1 MADKQ
6 ELAMR
11 SWRQNADAWTRS
23 VRGGDIPSRRAG
35 TDAAVIAA
43 VTRVLGARITESRV
57 LDVGCGEGWLSRAL
71 AEKGC
76 DVLGV
81 DGSAPLIEHAR
92 DAERPTRGRVTYLV
106 ADYDQLIGDPQI
118 AEEPFDIAVLNFALF
133 DERVAPLLRS
143 IVDRLRDAGAI
154 VIQTVHPWA
163 AAGEEGYTDGWR
175 EETLAAFAHRFTAT
189 MPWYFRT
196 LASWSAECRGAGLM
210 IQSIDEPTDPASGRM
225 LSLLLTCRRA
235 TPASPLA

>member
-1 MADKQ
+1 
-6 ELAMR
+6 MR

-43 VTRVLGARITESRV
+43 VTRVLGGRITRSRV

-92 DAERPTRGRVTYLV
+92 AAERPTRGRAAYLV
-106 ADYDQLIGDPQI
+106 ADYDQVIRDPQV
-118 AEEPFDIAVLNFALF
+118 AGESFDVAVFNFALF

-143 IVDRLRDAGAI
+143 ILDRVADTGAI
-154 VIQTVHPWA
+154 VIQTVHPWV
-163 AAGEEGYTDGWR
+163 AAGEEGYADGWR
-175 EETLAAFAHRFTAT
+175 EETFAAFTHRFEAT

-210 IQSIDEPTDPASGRM
+210 VESIDEPIDPASGRM

-235 TPASPLA
+235 TPASPRA